1 MSANPSDDIVRLATA
16 PNPAQAHLWEQAL
29 RQAGVRC
36 KVVGDY
42 LDAGIGD
49 IPGLRA
55 ELWVHKDDVARGE
68 EVLREMQNAGAGRDE
83 EE

>member
-42 LDAGIGD
+42 LSAGIGD
-49 IPGLRA
+49 IPGLQA
-55 ELWVHKDDVARGE
+55 EIWVHKDDVARGE
-68 EVLREMQNAGAGRDE
+68 EVLRELQEAGRDE

>member
-1 MSANPSDDIVRLATA
+1 MSANPSDDIIRLATA

-42 LDAGIGD
+42 LDVGIGN

-55 ELWVHKDDVARGE
+55 ELWVHKDDVARAE
-68 EVLREMQNAGAGRDE
+68 EVLREMREPGARDE